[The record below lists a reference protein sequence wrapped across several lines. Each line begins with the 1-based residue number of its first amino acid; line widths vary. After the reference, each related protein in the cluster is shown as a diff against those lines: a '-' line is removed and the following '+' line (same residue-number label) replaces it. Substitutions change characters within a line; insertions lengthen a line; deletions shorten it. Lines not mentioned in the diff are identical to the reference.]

1 MKLNKQLLAMLVGTS
16 VFLTACGGDSD
27 SSISTK
33 PTDPV
38 PPEQPDETLTT
49 IQDVATV
56 VSEKANIAVFGA
68 VNPKYF
74 TETALTSGR
83 TVLLLDDNVTKAA
96 GFASQ
101 VDLTASSAQ
110 NQAKV
115 RSVVLNQNLDEFSKF
130 YLAAFT
136 DALIQQNA
144 TVNILTNRVS
154 TNAQGEVVNVILDID
169 FSNANELTKVRDL
182 LLSVLNSNSSVTTPV
197 VVQASDKKLRLN
209 LSFWLA
215 NQSGYIWANTYVASN
230 SEQVKQIYGDLNIA
244 SALSSNADIEVAT
257 VKETFTQTTQSA
269 NAVDIL
275 WNIDSSGSMSEE
287 QRNLA
292 NGAAQFFKSLNQ
304 AGVDYRLAVNTQDA
318 YECKSLR
325 TLKDKTTNFIDR
337 NTPDA
342 EQEWATLAQPGTYG
356 SGTETGFYCVREV
369 DLTGF
374 DRPNVKNLVVFVS
387 DEPENETY
395 WQYSP
400 VYSNY
405 TRRDFNDYKNYF
417 LSTNTTYFSIVGTSD
432 HIRPTFADPTISWST
447 PGFECNGQGGS
458 AEGGG
463 HFKEIARLTGGAS
476 ASICADATSWNVV
489 FDDIIRVAT
498 GLASQFSLKQV
509 PVPSTVKV
517 TVNGQNVARDT
528 THRQGFDLV
537 YSNSGVS
544 LVFYGTALPKA
555 GETVSVSYD
564 YFK

>member
-38 PPEQPDETLTT
+38 PPEQPDEMLTT

-144 TVNILTNRVS
+144 KVNILTNRVS

-197 VVQASDKKLRLN
+197 AVQASDKKLRLN

-215 NQSGYIWANTYVASN
+215 NQLGYIWGNTYVASN
-230 SEQVKQIYGDLNIA
+230 SDQVNQVYGDLNIA
-244 SALSSNADIEVAT
+244 SALSSNAVIEVAT

-318 YECKSLR
+318 YACKSLR

-432 HIRPTFADPTISWST
+432 HIRPTFADPTTSWST
-447 PGFECNGQGGS
+447 LGFECNGQGGS

-517 TVNGQNVARDT
+517 TVNGQNIERDT